1 MSCEL
6 RMAPLCPAVSS
17 AFRPQDTEDSGM
29 LDLAYITLALASF
42 ALFALA
48 VEGCER
54 L

>member
-1 MSCEL
+1 
-6 RMAPLCPAVSS
+6 MAPLCPALPS
-17 AFRPQDTEDSGM
+17 DSVRQKQRACSM
-29 LDLAYITLALASF
+29 LDIAYLTLALASF

>member
-1 MSCEL
+1 MCPKGWEKPT
-6 RMAPLCPAVSS
+6 MA
-17 AFRPQDTEDSGM
+17 
-29 LDLAYITLALASF
+29 DLLYVALALASF